1 MSFKP
6 VNEAEFSFVM
16 KNEIEPFL
24 KSLRKEGEFLSFDKN
39 PIHYEYYLIDN
50 AKANI
55 VISHGF
61 TESAEK
67 FREVYYYFIKE
78 GYNVFSLDHR
88 GHGHSYRIKGKPNTV
103 KIGKFTDYVDDMCEF
118 VNKIVLKNG
127 GGLPLYLYSH
137 SMGGAVAIRLLEDHP
152 EMFEKAV
159 LSAPMVCANT
169 GMPEGVA
176 SFVGALTSAIGFKN
190 ASVPGMCTF
199 DPNATYENSNDT
211 SKERF
216 EYYLEK
222 KRVIPAYR
230 TAGPSFNWV
239 NEAMKNTSYIVKD
252 ENVKKIKARVLLC
265 QPEQDKMVLMPYQN
279 EFIKKVENGRLQ
291 TYARSKHEIY
301 NSTNDV
307 LEIYYPDLFE
317 FFES

>member
-6 VNEAEFSFVM
+6 ISEKEFDTVM
-16 KNEIEPFL
+16 KNEVEPFL
-24 KSLRKEGEFLSFDKN
+24 KERRVEGEFSSFDGN
-39 PIHYEYYLIDN
+39 LIHYEYYLTSP

-78 GYNVFSLDHR
+78 GYSVFSVDHR
-88 GHGHSYRIKGKPNTV
+88 GHGHSHRIKGKPNTV

-118 VNKIVLKNG
+118 VNKIVLPNCA
-127 GGLPLYLYSH
+127 GLPLYLYSH

-152 EMFEKAV
+152 EIFEKCV

-169 GMPEGVA
+169 GMPEGLA
-176 SFVGALTSAIGFKN
+176 SFVGAFTSAIGFKN

-216 EYYLEK
+216 DYYLNK
-222 KRVIPAYR
+222 KRAISEYR

-239 NEAMKNTSYIVKD
+239 NQAMKNTAYIIKD
-252 ENVKKIKARVLLC
+252 ENIRKIKARVLLC

-279 EFIKKVENGRLQ
+279 EFIKKVKNGELK
-291 TYARSKHEIY
+291 TYKNSKHEIY

-317 FFES
+317 FFGN